1 MTSPREQR
9 IIARLGAQLG
19 AVIAENHGLV
29 ATMEENAAAYRRD
42 LQKAQ
47 EEAAAANARAERLRE
62 ELAKLTGANGHA
74 ERMPDEFDPVAQA
87 ERRRVRAEALAG
99 KGRAA
104 TELAKPAMGA
114 TSYENAVL
122 GE

>member
-1 MTSPREQR
+1 
-9 IIARLGAQLG
+9 
-19 AVIAENHGLV
+19 
-29 ATMEENAAAYRRD
+29 
-42 LQKAQ
+42 
-47 EEAAAANARAERLRE
+47 
-62 ELAKLTGANGHA
+62 
-74 ERMPDEFDPVAQA
+74 VAQA

>member
-1 MTSPREQR
+1 M
-9 IIARLGAQLG
+9 
-19 AVIAENHGLV
+19 AELFGLTKKPQPLPPPKPQPV
-29 ATMEENAAAYRRD
+29 V
-42 LQKAQ
+42 
-47 EEAAAANARAERLRE
+47 
-62 ELAKLTGANGHA
+62 
-74 ERMPDEFDPVAQA
+74 RMPDEFDPVAQA